1 MKQGDLL
8 VAMTAQ
14 APGLLGSPLRVPEGG
29 KFLHNQRLG
38 LVQPKP
44 GVEWDSRFMFHLL
57 NSESTRAVVELNA
70 TGTKV
75 RHTSPK
81 KMQAVAV
88 RYPVSLMRQREIA
101 DELDSLLTLT
111 DELGQREHA
120 KSVQV
125 LDLRQSLLHRAFSGQ
140 L

>member
-1 MKQGDLL
+1 
-8 VAMTAQ
+8 
-14 APGLLGSPLRVPEGG
+14 
-29 KFLHNQRLG
+29 
-38 LVQPKP
+38 
-44 GVEWDSRFMFHLL
+44 MFHLL

-120 KSVQV
+120 QSVQV